1 MTDNVIQTP
10 NEIPVTETTSVP
22 AATASTTESSGVP
35 IAGTATIPNAIS
47 GGAATAPIT
56 VTPPL
61 TKEQHETL
69 LQRIAEMPLEIG
81 AWLKKELK
89 LAEADIEKI

>member
-1 MTDNVIQTP
+1 MTEETP
-10 NEIPVTETTSVP
+10 NAPTSTASAVSAP
-22 AATASTTESSGVP
+22 ITASSGAPIAATD
-35 IAGTATIPNAIS
+35 TIPNAPTVNAPVIAPTS
-47 GGAATAPIT
+47 TAPAT
-56 VTPPL
+56 PTNPPL

-89 LAEADIEKI
+89 LAEHDIEKI

>member
-10 NEIPVTETTSVP
+10 NSPVTEISSAP
-22 AATASTTESSGVP
+22 AATAPIIESFGAPTVT
-35 IAGTATIPNAIS
+35 AGTIPNAIS
-47 GGAATAPIT
+47 GGAAIAPIT
-56 VTPPL
+56 ATPPL

-89 LAEADIEKI
+89 LAECDIEKI